1 MDDADYVAAGGLFP
15 IPQPKVGRIK
25 RLVGLGGPGANGE
38 LLKMSKITGNAILLS
53 DDADTVKKKIMGMYT
68 DPNRLR
74 ATDPGTVENNP
85 LWIFHDTFNPDT
97 VWVEDAKARYRAGTI
112 GDVECKRVLIDAI
125 DAFLRPIRERHQQFS
140 QDLAH
145 VDQVLKQGA
154 ERANE
159 LAAATLDEAKR
170 ALHQH

>member
-1 MDDADYVAAGGLFP
+1 M
-15 IPQPKVGRIK
+15 
-25 RLVGLGGPGANGE
+25 GLGGPGANGGAQN
-38 LLKMSKITGNAILLS
+38 SKSLGNAILLS

-140 QDLAH
+140 QDL
-145 VDQVLKQGA
+145 LMLT
-154 ERANE
+154 RF
-159 LAAATLDEAKR
+159 
-170 ALHQH
+170 